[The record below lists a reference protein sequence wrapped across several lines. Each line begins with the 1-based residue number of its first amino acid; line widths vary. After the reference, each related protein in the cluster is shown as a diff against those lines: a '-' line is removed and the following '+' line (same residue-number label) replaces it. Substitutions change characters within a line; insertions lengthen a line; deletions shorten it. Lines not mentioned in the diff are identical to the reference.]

1 MIKFIAVL
9 ITLIINT
16 NFVAAKSFKK
26 TIMIDLDGVLDN
38 YTVYTDEIPSIKE
51 GAKEFVIELSKDFNL
66 VLFTTRD
73 TKQAVEWL
81 QINEIDK
88 YFSDVTKVKNPAYI
102 YIDDIALKFNGNYD
116 ETLKEIEKFDV
127 YWKDK

>member
-73 TKQAVEWL
+73 KKQAVEWL

-102 YIDDIALKFNGNYD
+102 YIDDRALKFNGNYD